1 MGWGG
6 NGKPSRPCREHA
18 RGCPQKAGSILRK
31 PSLYSRPAC
40 ATHVGVACVRFG
52 PHRVRHARGRVRVL
66 YWRSK
71 RCPPVSVVGV
81 PHTHAHIHRRGP
93 LGRVTSPPA
102 MELSYATTMH
112 YRDVVF
118 YVTTDRNRAYFVC
131 GGVFIPWG
139 GRVPRSPGR
148 LPSLVWSFEGQ
159 AQTTAW
165 SPTMYEASSD
175 NAACRTCVPLGRT
188 RCFWTACVF

>member
-1 MGWGG
+1 MRRTSG
-6 NGKPSRPCREHA
+6 
-18 RGCPQKAGSILRK
+18 L
-31 PSLYSRPAC
+31 
-40 ATHVGVACVRFG
+40 
-52 PHRVRHARGRVRVL
+52 
-66 YWRSK
+66 
-71 RCPPVSVVGV
+71 PVSGSAPTACGTHEDESACFIGV
-81 PHTHAHIHRRGP
+81 PSVALQFLLSVFPHTHAHIHRRGP

-139 GRVPRSPGR
+139 GRVPCSPGR